1 MNQDREWLPARD
13 AAELLGIKKETLYAY
28 ASRGLVRSVAGPGA
42 DRGRLYHRDDL
53 ERLHA
58 RSRAR
63 AGHGPVAAGALR
75 FGEPVLE
82 TRVGTI
88 GESGPIYRGTP
99 AIDLVRRKASFE
111 EVCALLWDA
120 PFVEPRDPGLGVHGA
135 SLHAVLRAHAEPFDA
150 MLLTA
155 AALASAEP
163 RGEGIEVTKERAGG
177 LVRRLVASCALPR
190 GMDAVDAAL
199 AGGGARAVADGTRG
213 TGRAR
218 GSASGRNGR
227 RPVASGAARARETE
241 TADQRAYTTARSL
254 LVALGARTRAS
265 AVEAMNE
272 ALVLSA
278 DHELN
283 VSTFAARVAASSG
296 ANLAASIL
304 AALAAL
310 SGPLHGAATARVEA
324 LVAEVERPERAAE
337 VVAARLDRGE
347 SVPGFG
353 HPLYPDGDPR
363 GARLLELA
371 QRVASKARA
380 VRVLV
385 SITNAMH
392 LVAREQPTLDVGLTA
407 LASALGLPRGA
418 PLAIFACGRLAGWI
432 AHALEQREA
441 SHLLRPRARYVGARA
456 HTG

>member
-1 MNQDREWLPARD
+1 MNQRASIDNQGREWLPARD

-28 ASRGLVRSVAGPGA
+28 ASRGMVRSVAGPGA

-53 ERLHA
+53 ERLLS

-75 FGEPVLE
+75 WGEPVLE

-88 GESGPIYRGTP
+88 GESGPAYRGTP
-99 AIDLVRRKASFE
+99 AIELVRAGTSFE
-111 EVCALLWDA
+111 DVCALLWDG
-120 PFVEPRDPGLGVHGA
+120 PFVEPREPGLGVHGP
-135 SLHAVLRAHAEPFDA
+135 SLRTLLRPGAEPFDA

-155 AALASAEP
+155 AALAASEP
-163 RGEGIEVTKERAGG
+163 RGEGLEVTRRRAGA

-190 GMDAVDAAL
+190 GMDAVNAAL
-199 AGGGARAVADGTRG
+199 APGPKRTDG
-213 TGRAR
+213 
-218 GSASGRNGR
+218 
-227 RPVASGAARARETE
+227 E
-241 TADQRAYTTARSL
+241 RAYASARSL
-254 LVALGARTRAS
+254 LVALGARTTS
-265 AVEAMNE
+265 TAVAAMNE

-283 VSTFAARVAASSG
+283 ASTFAARVAASSG
-296 ANLAASIL
+296 ANLAASLL
-304 AALAAL
+304 AALATL

-324 LVAEVERPERAAE
+324 LVAEIERPERAAKA
-337 VVAARLDRGE
+337 VAARLDRGE

-353 HPLYPDGDPR
+353 HPLYPGGDPR

-371 QRVASKARA
+371 QRASSKPRA

-385 SITNAMH
+385 AITNAMH

-407 LASALGLPRGA
+407 LAGALGLPRGA
-418 PLAIFACGRLAGWI
+418 PLAIFACGRVAGWI
-432 AHALEQREA
+432 AHAFEQRETG
-441 SHLLRPRARYVGARA
+441 HLLRPRARYVGAR
-456 HTG
+456 G